1 MTSQSQ
7 PPLFSGVC
15 HSANN
20 GYIESFWTRKKII
33 LLFRGARQESLSIY
47 LLNLCK
53 KSKKRDSI

>member
-20 GYIESFWTRKKII
+20 GYIESFWTRKKNNPVVS
-33 LLFRGARQESLSIY
+33 RCKTGESIY
-47 LLNLCK
+47 ISAKPLQEK
-53 KSKKRDSI
+53 QKER